1 MATTVKKT
9 TSTKKKILKSIPKG
23 NLYITA
29 TFNNTLVT
37 VTDEQ
42 GNAIAWSSS
51 GNSGFTGSRK
61 STPYAATMAI
71 EKVVG
76 QAKERGMREMK
87 VFIKGPGAGRDAAL
101 RVLKNA
107 QFHIALIA
115 DITPIAHNGTKPRKK
130 KHNR

>member
-1 MATTVKKT
+1 MATQTKAV
-9 TSTKKKILKSIPKG
+9 SSKKKVLKAVPKG

-29 TFNNTLVT
+29 TFNNTVVT
-37 VTDEQ
+37 VTDDQ
-42 GNAIAWSSS
+42 GNTLAWSSS
-51 GNSGFTGSRK
+51 GNVGFGGSRK

-71 EKVVG
+71 EKVLG
-76 QAKERGMREMK
+76 EARERGMREMK
-87 VFIKGPGAGRDAAL
+87 VFIKGPGAGRDAVL

-107 QFHIALIA
+107 QFHINLIA

>member
-1 MATTVKKT
+1 MATQTKAT
-9 TSTKKKILKSIPKG
+9 TTNKKKVLKAIPKG
-23 NLYITA
+23 ALYITA
-29 TFNNTLVT
+29 TFNNTLAT

-51 GNSGFTGSRK
+51 GHSGFTGSRK

-71 EKVVG
+71 EKVLNE
-76 QAKERGMREMK
+76 AREHGMREIK

-101 RVLKNA
+101 RVLKNS
-107 QFHIALIA
+107 QFHISVIA
-115 DITPIAHNGTKPRKK
+115 DVTPIAHNGTKPRKK